1 MSHHKL
7 SRRLFLTGLG
17 GTVVALPLLETML
30 DKHGEVFAQDGMPI
44 PKRYITCFGGHS
56 LGADNTNVHNMYVP
70 DTVGANYDTKLALE
84 PLSEQGIKDDV
95 SVISNLHIPWDDTA
109 GSRHIGF
116 HLASL
121 SPLISG
127 VRSLADGR
135 TVRGKSSDQVVADMI
150 AGDTTF
156 KSLVYRVQASWYL
169 DQSAPYGRDLISYR
183 GDGDG
188 IEATVSPQQAFR
200 SLFSNFTPPD
210 PGDAARRDFLLRS
223 RKSVLDIVRGSYD
236 RLAPQLSGADKIRIQ
251 EHLQQIRE
259 LELRVGALAPQETAS
274 CRALDDPGADPI
286 IGANNPSSGGDGFVD
301 TAGYSDED
309 IRARLLIDMIHMAMV
324 CDLTR
329 VASLQFTMAQ
339 SHMNMYPLLNIPFDL
354 HEIGHS
360 SPLRT
365 EGVSRVINWH
375 MGHWAYLVKK
385 FKDTQEFNGT
395 MLDNSAIIYMNEGGH
410 GWDPEGGKDDSAHST
425 ERMAM
430 LVAGRAGGLSPGRHI
445 VSNQAHPAKV
455 LVSAMNAV
463 GVVGD
468 TLGEVQGN
476 VPELFA

>member
-1 MSHHKL
+1 MTRHL
-7 SRRLFLTGLG
+7 SRRVFLKGIG
-17 GTVVALPLLETML
+17 GTAVALPILETML
-30 DKHGEVFAQDGMPI
+30 DAHGEVFAQDGQPI
-44 PKRYITCFGGHS
+44 PRRYVVCFGGHS

-70 DTVGANYDTKLALE
+70 DTVGANYDLKLALE
-84 PLSEQGIKDDV
+84 PLGEQGVRDDV
-95 SVISNLHIPWDDTA
+95 SVISGLHIPWDDTP
-109 GSRHIGF
+109 GSRHVGF
-116 HLASL
+116 HLSSL

-127 VRSLADGR
+127 VRSITDGR
-135 TVRGKSSDQVVADMI
+135 VVRGRSSDQIVADVI
-150 AGDTTF
+150 GADTTF
-156 KSLVYRVQASWYL
+156 RSLVYRVQASWYL

-188 IEATVSPQQAFR
+188 IEATVSPRQAFM

-210 PGDAARRDFLLRS
+210 PGEAARRDFLLRS

-236 RLAPQLSGADKIRIQ
+236 RLAPQLSGEDRRRVEQ
-251 EHLQQIRE
+251 HLQEIRD
-259 LELRVGALAPQETAS
+259 LEVRVNAIAPEETAA
-274 CRALDDPGADPI
+274 CRALDDPGADPS
-286 IGANNPSSGGDGFVD
+286 IGADNASTGGDGFVN

-309 IRARLLIDMIHMAMV
+309 TRARLMIDMIHMAMV

-339 SHMNMYPLLNIPFDL
+339 SHMNMYPLLEIPFDL

-365 EGVSRVINWH
+365 EGVSRAIRWH
-375 MGHWAYLVKK
+375 VGHWAYLVKR
-385 FKDTQEFNGT
+385 FKDTVEFNGS
-395 MLDNSAIIYMNEGGH
+395 MLDNSAIVYMNEGGH

-430 LVAGRAGGLSPGRHI
+430 MLAGRAGGLNPGRH
-445 VSNQAHPAKV
+445 VVTQQAHPANV
-455 LVSAMNAV
+455 LISAMNAV

-468 TLGEVQGN
+468 TLGEVQGT
-476 VPELFA
+476 VPELFT